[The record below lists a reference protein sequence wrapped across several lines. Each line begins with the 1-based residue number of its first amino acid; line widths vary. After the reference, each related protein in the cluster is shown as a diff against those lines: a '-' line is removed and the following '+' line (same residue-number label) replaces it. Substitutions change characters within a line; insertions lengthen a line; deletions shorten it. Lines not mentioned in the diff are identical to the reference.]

1 MRETRFFRFLSCSPE
16 DTLAIARAL
25 GEVLAPGDV
34 VGLTGD
40 LGAGKTLFCKGVGEA
55 LGVSP
60 DRIVSPSF
68 VIVPEHRG
76 RLPFTHV
83 DVYRLD
89 TVREA
94 EEIGLD
100 ETFSGEGVCLV
111 EWAEKVT
118 QLLPTDC
125 VRVTFTVSD
134 GDRREI
140 AVAAPDQPRFE
151 TFRARSQRF
160 QPGG

>member
-1 MRETRFFRFLSCSPE
+1 VTLEFESRSPE

-25 GEVLAPGDV
+25 GEVMEPGDV
-34 VGLTGD
+34 VALTGD

-68 VIVPEHRG
+68 VIVTEHRG

-100 ETFSGEGVCLV
+100 ETFAGREGICVV

-118 QLLPTDC
+118 ELLPTDC
-125 VRVTFTVSD
+125 IRVTFTVS
-134 GDRREI
+134 GRDRREI

>member
-1 MRETRFFRFLSCSPE
+1 VTFGLSSSSPA

-34 VGLTGD
+34 VALTGD

-55 LGVSP
+55 LGIP
-60 DRIVSPSF
+60 ADKIVSPSF
-68 VIVPEHRG
+68 TIVTEHWG
-76 RLPFTHV
+76 RLPLAHV

-89 TVREA
+89 TLREA

-100 ETFSGEGVCLV
+100 ETFSGDGVCVV
-111 EWAEKVT
+111 EWAEKVKE
-118 QLLPTDC
+118 LLPTDC
-125 VRVTFTVSD
+125 IRVTFTISGD
-134 GDRREI
+134 DRRGI
-140 AVAAPDQPRFE
+140 TVAAPDQPRFE

>member
-1 MRETRFFRFLSCSPE
+1 M
-16 DTLAIARAL
+16 L
-25 GEVLAPGDV
+25 GEILEPGDIV
-34 VGLTGD
+34 ALSGD

-55 LGVSP
+55 LGVPP

-68 VIVPEHRG
+68 TIVTEHRG
-76 RLPFTHV
+76 RIPLTHV

-89 TVREA
+89 SLREA

-111 EWAEKVT
+111 EWAEKVRE
-118 QLLPTDC
+118 LLPTDC
-125 VRVTFTVSD
+125 VWVTFSLSG

-140 AVAAPDQPRFE
+140 TVFAPDQPRFE
-151 TFRARSQRF
+151 IFRARSQRF
-160 QPGG
+160 HPGG

>member
-1 MRETRFFRFLSCSPE
+1 MRLQLTSGSPG

-25 GEVLAPGDV
+25 GEILAPGDV
-34 VGLTGD
+34 VGLTGE
-40 LGAGKTLFCKGVGEA
+40 LGAGKTLFCKGVGES
-55 LGVSP
+55 LGIPP
-60 DRIVSPSF
+60 DRVLSPSF
-68 VIVPEHRG
+68 TIVTEHRG
-76 RLPFTHV
+76 RLPLTHV

-100 ETFSGEGVCLV
+100 ETFSGHGVCVV
-111 EWAEKVT
+111 EWAEKVSE
-118 QLLPTDC
+118 LLPRDC
-125 VRVTFTVSD
+125 VRVTFTVSG

-140 AVAAPDQPRFE
+140 TVVAPDQPRFE

>member
-1 MRETRFFRFLSCSPE
+1 MRLLLSSGSPE
-16 DTLAIARAL
+16 DTLAIAHML
-25 GEVLAPGDV
+25 GEILEPGDIV
-34 VGLTGD
+34 ALSGD

-55 LGVSP
+55 LGVPP

-68 VIVPEHRG
+68 TIVTEHRG
-76 RLPFTHV
+76 RIPLTHV

-89 TVREA
+89 SLREA

-111 EWAEKVT
+111 EWAEKVRE
-118 QLLPTDC
+118 LLPTDC
-125 VRVTFTVSD
+125 VWVTFSLSG

-140 AVAAPDQPRFE
+140 TVFAPDQPRFE
-151 TFRARSQRF
+151 IFRARSQRF
-160 QPGG
+160 HPGG